1 MWWLKPQIVSTIG
14 ASHPDFIHWTLAN
27 VEDLTKRPPSPI
39 MSFLEFNHYSICNL
53 SWIWKVRRKICFFFS
68 LCNKFQLRS
77 VGWSIFFLWACHQKP
92 GLKKVGDKGGA
103 RKWGKP
109 LAPDPTC
116 NLGPALQARNCLK
129 SSEDNEEDSST
140 RLKYETKESFSQAR
154 RWLKSSQQVNGSKY
168 WHNINET
175 KSAKHTKS
183 MVSFFRIVWFSH
195 QWDSRV
201 SRFFSFS
208 LLVLDLEPFQFHFH
222 FSKKSEGILF
232 FTFHFSK
239 KVKAIGISLFFLE
252 KKEWN

>member
-1 MWWLKPQIVSTIG
+1 M
-14 ASHPDFIHWTLAN
+14 
-27 VEDLTKRPPSPI
+27 
-39 MSFLEFNHYSICNL
+39 
-53 SWIWKVRRKICFFFS
+53 RKAIS
-68 LCNKFQLRS
+68 
-77 VGWSIFFLWACHQKP
+77 
-92 GLKKVGDKGGA
+92 
-103 RKWGKP
+103 
-109 LAPDPTC
+109 APDPTC

-140 RLKYETKESFSQAR
+140 RLKYKTKESFSQAR

-175 KSAKHTKS
+175 KSAKMLSTQK
-183 MVSFFRIVWFSH
+183 VWFLFRIVWFSH

-222 FSKKSEGILF
+222 FSKKSEGVLF

-239 KVKAIGISLFFLE
+239 KSESYPYFTLFSREKRVKSGAGYNLTSIFVPNCISKYCQISSKHQPQNIGQISVLKSWPNPVLHVWTKLQL
-252 KKEWN
+252 KKSDKKYSLDILTTLQLL

>member
-1 MWWLKPQIVSTIG
+1 MQSLLDLKGAPQ
-14 ASHPDFIHWTLAN
+14 
-27 VEDLTKRPPSPI
+27 
-39 MSFLEFNHYSICNL
+39 NL
-53 SWIWKVRRKICFFFS
+53 FFFS
-68 LCNKFQLRS
+68 LCKKFQLRS

-140 RLKYETKESFSQAR
+140 RLKYKTKESFSQAR

-175 KSAKHTKS
+175 KSAKMLSTQK
-183 MVSFFRIVWFSH
+183 VWFLFRIVWFSH

-201 SRFFSFS
+201 SRFF
-208 LLVLDLEPFQFHFH
+208 HFH
-222 FSKKSEGILF
+222 FSFSISSHFNFTFTSRKRVKEFYFSLLEKSESYPNFTLFFWEKKSEIRCEV
-232 FTFHFSK
+232 SSYY
-239 KVKAIGISLFFLE
+239 V
-252 KKEWN
+252 